1 MTNELKPGQRIR
13 VVQTIARREGDWR
26 GDIRGV
32 IVDVEQEPTGSWYAH
47 ARDDKYWL
55 GRVRLRKDD
64 GELTTLTLDQH
75 SEVELLADDERGR
88 QVGGTILPE

>member
-26 GDIRGV
+26 GDTQGV
-32 IVDVEQEPTGSWYAH
+32 IVEVEQEPTGSWYAH
-47 ARDDKYWL
+47 GRDDKHWL
-55 GRVRLRKDD
+55 RRVRLRKDD

-75 SEVELLADDERGR
+75 SEVELLADDERGG
-88 QVGGTILPE
+88 QAGGTIPRE